1 MKIIEVK
8 TNYSGKNWDYDWVFV
23 TDDKKEIVISK
34 ENVDII
40 IEDYLIRHR
49 KNEFERGF

>member
-8 TNYSGKNWDYDWVFV
+8 ETYSGKNWDYDWVFV
-23 TDDKKEIVISK
+23 TDDKKEIIISQ

-40 IEDYLIRHR
+40 IDDYLNRHR